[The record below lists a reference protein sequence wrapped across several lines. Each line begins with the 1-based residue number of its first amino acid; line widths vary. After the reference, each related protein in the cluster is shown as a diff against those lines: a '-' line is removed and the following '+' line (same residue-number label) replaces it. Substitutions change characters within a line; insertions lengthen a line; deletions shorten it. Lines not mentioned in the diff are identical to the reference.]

1 MISSATRQL
10 IHRRL
15 SVELGRLPTGG
26 GRRVALVYPSPY
38 AVAMSSLGFQAAY
51 RLLAELPDIACE
63 RAFLPD
69 SANQGAVLER
79 PVSYESLSELGSF
92 PLLAASVAYELE
104 LAGLVRM
111 LQASGIAPERM
122 ARTDA
127 SPFVLVGGPITFG
140 NPLPLAP
147 FADAIVMGEAEQVLP
162 DVLEAFGDATDR
174 SELLDQLAAHPHV
187 FVPARHGDAP
197 PPLARCEDAL
207 LPACSCITT
216 PEAELSDMFLVEV
229 ERGCSR
235 ACGYC
240 VMRRTTNGGMRL
252 VGRELILSKVPESA
266 RRVGLVG
273 AAVSDHP
280 RIAAIVRDLAD
291 SGRQVGLSSLRP
303 DRLSDELVGELSRAG
318 YKTLTTALDAPSARL
333 RALVDRT
340 PREGH
345 YIDAA
350 ERCRRYGIERLKL
363 YLMLGL
369 PDETDEDI
377 DECGRFIAELT
388 RIVPVVLGVS
398 PFCAKRNTPLDGRPF
413 AGVRTVGAR
422 LDRLRRAVRG
432 RAEVRAT
439 SARWAWV
446 EHVLAQGGPEEGLAV
461 ARAVERGG
469 RFADYR
475 REFGELG
482 HESDR

>member
-1 MISSATRQL
+1 VISSATRQL

-15 SVELGRLPTGG
+15 AVEVGRLPAAG

-38 AVAMSSLGFQAAY
+38 AVAMSSLGYQAVH
-51 RLLAELPDIACE
+51 RLLAGLPDVACE

-69 SANQGAVLER
+69 SGLSASALER
-79 PVSYESLSELGSF
+79 PVSYESLTELGSF
-92 PLLAASVAYELE
+92 PLLAFSVAYELE
-104 LAGLVRM
+104 IAGLARM
-111 LQASGIAPERM
+111 LQASGIVPERS
-122 ARTDA
+122 ARSDA
-127 SPFVLVGGPITFG
+127 CPFVLVGGPLTFS

-147 FADAIVMGEAEQVLP
+147 FADAIVMGEAEEVLP
-162 DVLEAFGDATDR
+162 DVLEAFGAANDR
-174 SELLDQLAAHPHV
+174 GALLDSLAAHPHV

-197 PPLARCEDAL
+197 PALARCDDAL
-207 LPACSCITT
+207 LPAHSSITT

-252 VGRELILSKVPESA
+252 VPRERIVSAVPESA

-280 RIAAIVRDLAD
+280 QIAAIVRELTD
-291 SGRQVGLSSLRP
+291 SGREVGLSSLRP
-303 DRLSDELVGELSRAG
+303 DRLSDELVGELGRAG
-318 YKTLTTALDAPSARL
+318 YRTLTTALDAASARL

-340 PREGH
+340 PSERH

-350 ERCRRYGIERLKL
+350 ERCRRHGIERLKL

-369 PDETDEDI
+369 PDESDEDI
-377 DECGRFIAELT
+377 DECGRFVSELT

-398 PFCAKRNTPLDGRPF
+398 PFCAKRNTPLDRRPF
-413 AGVRTVGAR
+413 AGVRTVRAR
-422 LDRLRRAVRG
+422 LERLRRALRG

-439 SARWAWV
+439 SVRWAWV

-475 REFGELG
+475 RELGRLG
-482 HESDR
+482 HESDG

>member
-1 MISSATRQL
+1 VISSATRQL
-10 IHRRL
+10 VQRRL
-15 SVELGRLPTGG
+15 AAELGRLPANG

-38 AVAMSSLGFQAAY
+38 AVAMSSLGYQAVY
-51 RLLAELPDIACE
+51 RVLAGLPDIACE

-69 SANQGAVLER
+69 SADQGTVLER

-92 PLLAASVAYELE
+92 PLLAFSMAYELE

-111 LQASGIAPERM
+111 LRASGIAPERT

-127 SPFVLVGGPITFG
+127 SPFVLVGGPITFS

-147 FADAIVMGEAEQVLP
+147 FADAIVMGEAEQVLSE
-162 DVLEAFGDATDR
+162 VVGSFGEATDR
-174 SELLDQLAAHPHV
+174 GELLDRLAAHPHV
-187 FVPARHGDAP
+187 FVPARHGDVPA
-197 PPLARCEDAL
+197 PLARCDDVL
-207 LPACSCITT
+207 LPACSSITT
-216 PEAELSDMFLVEV
+216 PEAELSNMFLLEV

-252 VGRELILSKVPESA
+252 VPRERILSKVPESA

-280 RIAAIVRDLAD
+280 HIAAIVRDLAD
-291 SGRQVGLSSLRP
+291 SGREVGLSSLRP
-303 DRLSDELVGELSRAG
+303 DRLSDELVGELARAG
-318 YKTLTTALDAPSARL
+318 YKTLTTALDAASVRL
-333 RALVDRT
+333 RALVDRST
-340 PREGH
+340 NERH
-345 YIDAA
+345 YLDAA
-350 ERCRRYGIERLKL
+350 ERCRRHGIERLKL

-369 PDETDEDI
+369 PDETEEDI
-377 DECGRFIAELT
+377 DECGRFISELT
-388 RIVPVVLGVS
+388 RTVPVVLGVS
-398 PFCAKRNTPLDGRPF
+398 PFCAKRNTPLDGRAF
-413 AGVRTVGAR
+413 AGVRTVRAR
-422 LDRLRRAVRG
+422 LDRLRRVLRG

-461 ARAVERGG
+461 ARAVERGA

-475 REFGELG
+475 REFAELG
-482 HESDR
+482 HQSG

>member
-1 MISSATRQL
+1 VVSSATRQL
-10 IHRRL
+10 VRRRL
-15 SVELGRLPTGG
+15 TVEQGRLPAKG

-38 AVAMSSLGFQAAY
+38 AVAMSSLGYQAVY

-63 RAFLPD
+63 RVFLPD
-69 SANQGAVLER
+69 SADQGAALER

-92 PLLAASVAYELE
+92 PLLAFSLAYELE
-104 LAGLVRM
+104 LAGLLRI
-111 LQASGIAPERM
+111 LKASGIAPERT
-122 ARTDA
+122 ARCDA
-127 SPFVLVGGPITFG
+127 APFVLVGGPITFS

-147 FADAIVMGEAEQVLP
+147 FADAIVMGEAEEVLP
-162 DVLEAFGDATDR
+162 DVLGAFGEATDR
-174 SELLDQLAAHPHV
+174 ADLLDRLAAHPHV
-187 FVPARHGDAP
+187 FVPGRHGDAP
-197 PPLARCEDAL
+197 PALARCDDQC
-207 LPACSCITT
+207 LPASSSITT

-252 VGRELILSKVPESA
+252 VPRELILSKVPESA

-280 RIAAIVRDLAD
+280 NIAAIVRDLAD
-291 SGRQVGLSSLRP
+291 SGHEVGLSSLRP

-318 YKTLTTALDAPSARL
+318 YKTLTTALDAASARL

-340 PREGH
+340 TTERH

-350 ERCRRYGIERLKL
+350 ERCRGHGIERLKL
-363 YLMLGL
+363 YLMLGV
-369 PDETDEDI
+369 PGETDEDI
-377 DECGRFIAELT
+377 DECGRFVSELT

-398 PFCAKRNTPLDGRPF
+398 PFCAKRNTPLDRAPF
-413 AGVRTVGAR
+413 AGVRTVRAR
-422 LDRLRRAVRG
+422 LDRLRRVLRG

-439 SARWAWV
+439 SVRWAWV
-446 EHVLAQGGPEEGLAV
+446 EHVLAQGGPDEGLAV

-475 REFGELG
+475 REFGKLG
-482 HESDR
+482 HESGR